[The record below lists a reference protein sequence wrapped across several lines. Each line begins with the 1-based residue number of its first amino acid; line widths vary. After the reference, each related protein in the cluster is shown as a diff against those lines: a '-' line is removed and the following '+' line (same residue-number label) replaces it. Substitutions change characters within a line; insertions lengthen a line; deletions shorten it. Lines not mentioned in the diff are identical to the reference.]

1 MEIPISIRR
10 VELSDLPQIY
20 QLKQLDT
27 NPQGISHQ
35 ENYEERIRNHT
46 DTFLLVTLN
55 EEVLGYIL
63 GTEIAD
69 AYETG
74 ADNDLMIPG
83 IELSNFILI
92 RSLTIDPKY
101 YGQGF
106 GTLLLAALKEV
117 VCQFEKKGICV
128 YCPEDLV
135 GYYEMN
141 GFSDEE
147 MLDFPLEG
155 RSIFVMIWRNPY
167 LQEKV

>member
-10 VELSDLPQIY
+10 VELSDLPKIY

-27 NPQGISHQ
+27 NPQEIYYQ

-55 EEVLGYIL
+55 EEALGYIL

-74 ADNDLMIPG
+74 ADHDLLFPE
-83 IELSNFILI
+83 IELSDFILI
-92 RSLTIDPKY
+92 RNLTIDPKY

-117 VCQFEKKGICV
+117 VCQYEKKGICI

-141 GFSDEE
+141 GFVDEGMIE
-147 MLDFPLEG
+147 LPLEG
-155 RSIFVMIWRNPY
+155 RTIFLMIWRNPY

>member
-10 VELSDLPQIY
+10 VELNDLPQIY

-27 NPQGISHQ
+27 NSQGISHQ
-35 ENYEERIRNHT
+35 ENYEERIRNHA

-69 AYETG
+69 AYETDT
-74 ADNDLMIPG
+74 DNDLLFPE
-83 IELSNFILI
+83 IELSDFILI

-128 YCPEDLV
+128 YCPEDLMS
-135 GYYEMN
+135 YYEMN
-141 GFSDEE
+141 GFDDEG
-147 MLDFPLEG
+147 MIDFPLKG
-155 RSIFVMIWRNPY
+155 GSFFVMIWRNPY